1 MSMAAVASTKNGV
14 KVLENMLFVD
24 WLNVRSRIVEREERM
39 KDKATLFR

>member
-1 MSMAAVASTKNGV
+1 MSMAAMATTKNDL
-14 KVLENMLFVD
+14 KVLENMVFVD